1 MPPAN
6 FTFLLVPGA
15 SIRNNR
21 VMDLRHLKTLIAIVE
36 HRSFAAAADAI
47 GLTQSAVSLH
57 VKALEDDM
65 QMTLFDRS
73 TRPPL
78 LNSQGAALVE
88 RAREI
93 IALCD
98 GLTDSLRGD
107 RVTGVLD
114 LGAVPTALTGM
125 LPGALATLQAAQPE
139 LRIRVSSGLSNE
151 LADEVRKGVLDAAIV
166 SEPAQLAAGLSWHPV
181 IQEPLMVIAPVG
193 TPGRKDRDL
202 LAALPFIRFK
212 RFAWAGRLI
221 DTHLRERGIHLM
233 PGMEMD
239 SLEAIG
245 AMVAHGLGVSI
256 APQRAMAAPFPNGVR
271 AVPFGTP
278 PLTRGVGIVERT
290 ESPKS
295 DLVRALYDVLLQT

>member
-1 MPPAN
+1 
-6 FTFLLVPGA
+6 
-15 SIRNNR
+15 
-21 VMDLRHLKTLIAIVE
+21 MDLRHLKTLIAIAE

-57 VKALEDDM
+57 IKALEEDL
-65 QMTLFDRS
+65 QTVLFDRS

-78 LNSQGAALVE
+78 LNAQGIALVE

-93 IALCD
+93 VGLCD

-107 RVTGVLD
+107 RVAGILE

-125 LPGALATLQAAQPE
+125 LPAALVALQGAQPE
-139 LRIRVSSGLSNE
+139 LRIRVSNGLSNE
-151 LADEVRKGVLDAAIV
+151 LADDVRKGALDAAIV
-166 SEPAQLAAGLSWHPV
+166 SEPTQLAAGLSWHPV
-181 IQEPLMVIAPVG
+181 IQEPLMVIAPAD
-193 TPGRKDRDL
+193 TPGGNDREL
-202 LAALPFIRFK
+202 LEALPFIRFK

-221 DTHLRERGIHLM
+221 DTHLRERGIHLL

-239 SLEAIG
+239 SLEAVA

-256 APQRAMAAPFPNGVR
+256 APQRAIAEPFPAGVQTF
-271 AVPFGTP
+271 PFGEP

-290 ESPKS
+290 ESPKT
-295 DLVRALYDVLLQT
+295 DMVRTLYDELLRLNKSRR